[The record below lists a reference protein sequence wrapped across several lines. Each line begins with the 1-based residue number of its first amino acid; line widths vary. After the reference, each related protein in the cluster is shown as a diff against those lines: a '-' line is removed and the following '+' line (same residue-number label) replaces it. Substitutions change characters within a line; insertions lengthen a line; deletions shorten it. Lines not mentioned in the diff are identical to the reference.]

1 MPKYTKQHW
10 TQIKPMRHPIL
21 IIFRFVSIFPP
32 FCFLVV
38 VVHQELF
45 PCEVCGRTFAAQPL
59 QKHRKVC
66 EKSQIKK
73 RKIFDSLKQRVEGT
87 DLAPFHQKSYL
98 KKHTH
103 DQPTSTTIQTDNSA
117 KVKRSKWKEKHLE
130 FVEAIRAAKGS
141 VLVIGSFVNN
151 RIVKVLFHNV
161 YILKVHLIYLYF

>member
-1 MPKYTKQHW
+1 M
-10 TQIKPMRHPIL
+10 
-21 IIFRFVSIFPP
+21 
-32 FCFLVV
+32 

-66 EKSQIKK
+66 EKNQIKK

-103 DQPTSTTIQTDNSA
+103 DQPISTAIQTDSPA

-130 FVEAIRAAKGS
+130 LVEAIRAAKGR
-141 VLVIGSFVNN
+141 FF
-151 RIVKVLFHNV
+151 IVESS
-161 YILKVHLIYLYF
+161 HLIMNCL